1 MPIKKLVPAKLFDAF
16 QENQLDASLI
26 SSIDAITL
34 VNPEVVDGISIS
46 SKGDVYS
53 VVMAYTG
60 ELQAVNTVAL
70 DPSSHTSDALL
81 RIVLEEFHGI
91 HPEYVQLSDGDINKS
106 ACLMIGDPAISFRKN
121 ALGSEMRFL
130 DLGGEWF
137 RNTGLPFVFA
147 LWALKNE
154 FTNKSELAEML
165 RNAKK
170 QGLSRR
176 PAIAALEP
184 DPDFALSYL
193 TDSIRYDLGE
203 AEKQGLELF
212 RETLKNKKI
221 GRDIR
226 SEISYY

>member
-1 MPIKKLVPAKLFDAF
+1 
-16 QENQLDASLI
+16 
-26 SSIDAITL
+26 
-34 VNPEVVDGISIS
+34 
-46 SKGDVYS
+46 
-53 VVMAYTG
+53 
-60 ELQAVNTVAL
+60 
-70 DPSSHTSDALL
+70 
-81 RIVLEEFHGI
+81 
-91 HPEYVQLSDGDINKS
+91 
-106 ACLMIGDPAISFRKN
+106 MIGDPAISFRKN

-147 LWALKNE
+147 IWALKDE
-154 FTNKSELAEML
+154 FTNKSDLSEML

-203 AEKQGLELF
+203 AEKQGLKLF
-212 RETLKNKKI
+212 RETLKKKKI
-221 GRDIR
+221 GCDIH
-226 SEISYY
+226 SEMSYY